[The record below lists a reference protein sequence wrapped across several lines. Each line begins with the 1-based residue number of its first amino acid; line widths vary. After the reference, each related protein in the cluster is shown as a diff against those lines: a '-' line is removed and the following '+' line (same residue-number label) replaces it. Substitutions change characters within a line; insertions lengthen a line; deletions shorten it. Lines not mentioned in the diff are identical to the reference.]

1 MFDGN
6 VSTTNIAVSTSW
18 KTDKQMPPSPDHV
31 SGFHTL
37 GDESDGYPVSVRS
50 RLSVCTISYLARH
63 VTLPVLPSVPAVAR
77 ATRSPARTTVYHVP
91 TSLDSHGV
99 PPLLTSCCL
108 QLLRRWRCKFTRNLL
123 AARAWAS
130 EIVQQPK
137 PKGETRRSS
146 SVQVRS
152 EVLQHAGP
160 CRIRCKRCWTAQTL
174 EKVSA

>member
-91 TSLDSHGV
+91 SITGLAWSTAPSHLLLPAA
-99 PPLLTSCCL
+99 PP
-108 QLLRRWRCKFTRNLL
+108 
-123 AARAWAS
+123 
-130 EIVQQPK
+130 
-137 PKGETRRSS
+137 
-146 SVQVRS
+146 
-152 EVLQHAGP
+152 
-160 CRIRCKRCWTAQTL
+160 
-174 EKVSA
+174 KVAL